1 MQIVEKRQ
9 LPPFKLGMC
18 TAEEP
23 LVEFRSSRLAG
34 LGSIQRELFGGAR
47 KHVHKLRV
55 GR

>member
-1 MQIVEKRQ
+1 MQIAEEWQ
-9 LPPFKLGMC
+9 LPPFRLGMC

-23 LVEFRSSRLAG
+23 LVEFRSSG
-34 LGSIQRELFGGAR
+34 LIGQIQGELLGGER